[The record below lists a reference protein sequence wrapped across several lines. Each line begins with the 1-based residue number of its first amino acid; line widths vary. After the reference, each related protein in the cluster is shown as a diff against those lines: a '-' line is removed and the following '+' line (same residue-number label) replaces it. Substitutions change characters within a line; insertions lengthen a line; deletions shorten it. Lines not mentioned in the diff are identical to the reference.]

1 MLPKRKYPFSSP
13 SHGGRDGRKAPR
25 LQKRAETEE
34 PPVDLSD
41 PSSLP
46 LRTIEGVRKT
56 VEEKVEHGKKHV
68 FRALK
73 KAKGFEKQKLVKRL
87 KIAR

>member
-1 MLPKRKYPFSSP
+1 M
-13 SHGGRDGRKAPR
+13 
-25 LQKRAETEE
+25 
-34 PPVDLSD
+34 DLLD

-46 LRTIEGVRKT
+46 PWAIEGVQKM
-56 VEEKVEHGKKHV
+56 VEKKVEHGKKLV

-73 KAKGFEKQKLVKRL
+73 KARGFEKQKIVRRL